1 MPATY
6 TVSFNGVRKDRSL
19 QETSIK
25 LASIFKRPIEDIE
38 RMLTSGPYDIKKGLD
53 EKTAG
58 KYKLVIENAGAVVVI
73 KDESF
78 EIELPI
84 DDRFEPAGETPST
97 GSADKPPKESAEPM
111 KTSTSTCYHCKS
123 KNAISAKFCNSCGK
137 SIVENSLASRESA
150 SAPPTENQTNEN
162 ALGEGEY
169 EVWKEKASMKD
180 FLVTPTLW
188 LLTLVTLGLYFVIVY
203 LMRLNTRYTLTN
215 QRLIKE
221 FGLLSKSVDEIELFR
236 VKDIKAMQGLFQR
249 FVGLGNIVVM
259 SSDAS
264 GTFVMECIP
273 DALKKREQVRAMA
286 QKTKEAKGVRML
298 INE

>member
-1 MPATY
+1 MSATY
-6 TVSFNGVRKDRSL
+6 TVSFNGVRKEKSL

-25 LASIFKRPIEDIE
+25 LASIFKRPIEEIE
-38 RMLTSGPYDIKKGLD
+38 RMLSSGPYEIKKGLD
-53 EKTAG
+53 EKTAE
-58 KYKLVIENAGAVVVI
+58 KYKLVIENAGAIVEI
-73 KDESF
+73 KNESF

-84 DDRFEPAGETPST
+84 DDQFEPVAKALITS
-97 GSADKPPKESAEPM
+97 SANKLPREIAESEN
-111 KTSTSTCYHCKS
+111 TSTSTCYHCKS
-123 KNAISAKFCNSCGK
+123 TNSISAKFCNSCGK
-137 SIVENSLASRESA
+137 SIVENSLLSKEAA
-150 SAPPTENQTNEN
+150 SAPPNEKQINGN
-162 ALGEGEY
+162 AVGEGEY

-188 LLTLVTLGLYFVIVY
+188 LLTLITLGLYFVIVY
-203 LMRLNTRYTLTN
+203 LVRLNTRYTLTN

-286 QKTKEAKGVRML
+286 QKSKEAKGVRMM